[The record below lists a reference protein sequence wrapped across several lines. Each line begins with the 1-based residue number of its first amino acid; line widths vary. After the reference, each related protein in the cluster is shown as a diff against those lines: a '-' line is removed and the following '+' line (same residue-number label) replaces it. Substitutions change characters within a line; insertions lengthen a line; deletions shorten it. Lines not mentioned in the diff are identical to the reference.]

1 MWLVSVPLR
10 GSKRRQKKHSHS
22 ISHRDLSSRIHH
34 PPHHPSHS
42 THSPTKHTH
51 TSTPPDMSRRIGQPV
66 NQVRLTNV
74 AMVRMHKG
82 GKRFEIACYRNKVLS
97 WRQGVETDIDEVLQT
112 HAIFLNVSKGVLASS
127 KDLMDCFGQDNVE
140 ALLRQILEK
149 GEYHPSDKE
158 REAMLESTY
167 RDIATIVAEKSVN
180 PASNRP
186 YTVKMILSG
195 MKEIHFAV
203 NPTRNA
209 KQQALEVIKKLRDVM
224 PLDRAKMHL
233 RAVCPTAED
242 LAEVVA
248 GLRKM
253 GIDTA
258 AAEAAGTRQEMDL
271 LVDPGV
277 FRSVD
282 ELVRGAARG
291 SLQVLELNVQQEG
304 EADVD
309 FEIARKEMMKRHQ
322 QEEIAAKAVKA
333 VEARDDVQEE
343 SGMEKEED
351 KDVLE
356 EGEKDEWN
364 ASGGGGRGD
373 AREEEG
379 EGKNA
384 KNKGN
389 KTSKA
394 GKRREKE
401 RLKEREVRKQQD
413 AERRQQREN
422 GDSTASLVS
431 TTISNT
437 SGGREKM
444 VLTWQKKSAGGTRL
458 ACNTCRVDFDDAK
471 GYREHYRTDW
481 HRYNLKLKEKGG
493 GPVGE
498 KEFEIV
504 DADEMFF
511 QDRGV

>member
-1 MWLVSVPLR
+1 
-10 GSKRRQKKHSHS
+10 
-22 ISHRDLSSRIHH
+22 
-34 PPHHPSHS
+34 
-42 THSPTKHTH
+42 
-51 TSTPPDMSRRIGQPV
+51 
-66 NQVRLTNV
+66 
-74 AMVRMHKG
+74 MVRMHKG

-112 HAIFLNVSKGVLASS
+112 HSIFLNVSKGVLASS

-140 ALLRQILEK
+140 ALLRHILEK

-158 REAMLESTY
+158 RDAMLESTY

-203 NPTRNA
+203 NPTRSA
-209 KQQALEVIKKLRDVM
+209 KQQALEVIKKLREVM
-224 PLDRAKMHL
+224 PLERAKMHL
-233 RAVCPTAED
+233 RAICPTAED

-248 GLRKM
+248 GLQKM
-253 GIDTA
+253 GIDPA
-258 AAEAAGTRQEMDL
+258 VAEAAGTRQELDL

-309 FEIARKEMMKRHQ
+309 FEIARKEMMKRQQ
-322 QEEIAAKAVKA
+322 QEEMAAKAVKPKEEQD
-333 VEARDDVQEE
+333 VAREDR
-343 SGMEKEED
+343 GREKEED
-351 KDVLE
+351 QDFLKEVERDGLS
-356 EGEKDEWN
+356 
-364 ASGGGGRGD
+364 ASGDGRGGS
-373 AREEEG
+373 REQEG

-422 GDSTASLVS
+422 GDLTATVVS
-431 TTISNT
+431 TTTSNT
-437 SGGREKM
+437 SGGGEKTG
-444 VLTWQKKSAGGTRL
+444 TWQKASAGGTRL

-498 KEFEIV
+498 NEFEIV

>member
-1 MWLVSVPLR
+1 
-10 GSKRRQKKHSHS
+10 
-22 ISHRDLSSRIHH
+22 
-34 PPHHPSHS
+34 
-42 THSPTKHTH
+42 
-51 TSTPPDMSRRIGQPV
+51 MSRRIGQPV

-127 KDLMDCFGQDNVE
+127 KDLMDCFGQDDVE
-140 ALLRQILEK
+140 ALLRHILEK
-149 GEYHPSDKE
+149 GEYNPSDKE

-195 MKEIHFAV
+195 MKEIHYAV
-203 NPTRNA
+203 NPTRSA
-209 KQQALEVIKKLRDVM
+209 KQQALEVIKKLREVM
-224 PLDRAKMHL
+224 PLERAKMHL

-242 LAEVVA
+242 LATVVA
-248 GLRKM
+248 GLQKM

-258 AAEAAGTRQEMDL
+258 AAEAAGTRQELDL

-282 ELVRGAARG
+282 ELVRGTARG

-309 FEIARKEMMKRHQ
+309 FEIARKEVMKKQ
-322 QEEIAAKAVKA
+322 QEEEMAAKAVKA
-333 VEARDDVQEE
+333 
-343 SGMEKEED
+343 KEERQAAR
-351 KDVLE
+351 E
-356 EGEKDEWN
+356 ERGEGEEEEEEDTVEEDGKN
-364 ASGGGGRGD
+364 GLGASGGGERGD
-373 AREEEG
+373 AEEEEG

-384 KNKGN
+384 KKKGN

-401 RLKEREVRKQQD
+401 RLKEREMRKQQD

-422 GDSTASLVS
+422 GDSTVTVVS
-431 TTISNT
+431 TSSNA
-437 SGGREKM
+437 SGGGEE
-444 VLTWQKKSAGGTRL
+444 TGAWQKASAGGKRL
-458 ACNTCRVDFDDAK
+458 ACNTCRVDFEDAK

-504 DADEMFF
+504 DSDDIFF